1 MHDFD
6 YFNWIALPL
15 IIFCSRLVDVTLG
28 TLRHVFVS
36 RGFKNIAPV
45 LGFFEVL
52 IWIMVA
58 KEVMMAANSWPHYL
72 AWAAGFATGNYIG
85 LRIEERLALGLQI
98 VQIITDSH
106 SDALM
111 KHLREANHGATV
123 IDAQGAEGAVKV
135 IFSIVQRKHV
145 KQLVQLVERYNP
157 NAFYTI
163 EDIRSTKNGIFS
175 ARHPQ
180 SRLDLRTVGKT
191 K

>member
-1 MHDFD
+1 MNNFD

-36 RGFKNIAPV
+36 RGFKNIAPL

-106 SDALM
+106 SDALIE
-111 KHLREANHGATV
+111 HLRAANHGATV
-123 IDAQGAEGAVKV
+123 TDAQGASGAVKV
-135 IFSIVQRKHV
+135 IFTIVQRKHV
-145 KQLVQLVERYNP
+145 KQIVQLVERYNP

-163 EDIRSTKNGIFS
+163 EDIRNTKNGIFTERNPKS
-175 ARHPQ
+175 MF
-180 SRLDLRTVGKT
+180 SLRNVGKS